1 MKIHSSFELSYTQPS
16 SDWKSHTLAHT
27 QRHTYGGYLSL
38 RKFRG
43 VTGSGIAVRCGYDGV
58 ARRLTDAAFW
68 YPVNVGDVAKLH
80 TLNYVHSFCSV
91 CVCVCIYLNCWPK
104 ERGKGRRRSKRRHLM
119 ARNKWQSSN
128 EVNSISSQ
136 AAKECSCP
144 SHGQSK

>member
-1 MKIHSSFELSYTQPS
+1 MKSHSTFELSYTQPS

-43 VTGSGIAVRCGYDGV
+43 VTGSGIAVRCGYDGI

-91 CVCVCIYLNCWPK
+91 CVCVCVYIFKLLAKRKRQGEEQAEASN
-104 ERGKGRRRSKRRHLM
+104 GSKQM
-119 ARNKWQSSN
+119 AKF
-128 EVNSISSQ
+128 
-136 AAKECSCP
+136 K
-144 SHGQSK
+144 